1 MDIKILEKVGFT
13 KGEIRV
19 YLALLEL
26 GETTTGPIIKK
37 SKITGSKVYEI
48 LERLTEKGLVSYI
61 IKEKTK
67 YFQVASPKR
76 LLDYIH
82 KREREIINYRKEIEN
97 IIPKLE
103 SIQKSKEKVQ
113 SSQVFEGY
121 EGLKTVFNLILDS
134 LKANEEYYA
143 FSLGDELKEEN
154 VMLFLQN
161 YHKKRINKKIKV
173 KIIAN
178 LNEKKLFK
186 ELSKLKGLGIR
197 YYNNPVPLGVFIFKD
212 YVATF
217 TFKKKPVIF
226 LIKSEQVCNS
236 YKDFFISLWEK
247 AKK

>member
-1 MDIKILEKVGFT
+1 MDIKILEEVGFT

-48 LERLTEKGLVSYI
+48 LERLIEKGLVSYI

-67 YFQVASPKR
+67 CFQVASPKR
-76 LLDYIH
+76 LLDYIN
-82 KREREIINYRKEIEN
+82 KKEREIITYKKEIED

-103 SIQKSKEKVQ
+103 LIQKSKEKIQ
-113 SSQVFEGY
+113 SSQIFEGY

-161 YHKKRINKKIKV
+161 YHKKRISKRIKV

-178 LNEKKLFK
+178 LSEKKLFK
-186 ELSKLKGLGIR
+186 DLSKLKGLKIR

-217 TFKKKPVIF
+217 TFKKKPVVF
-226 LIKSEQVCNS
+226 LIRSGQVCSS
-236 YKDFFISLWEK
+236 YKDFFINLWEK
-247 AKK
+247 AEK